1 MYQASFLATE
11 LRLEID
17 YREKKK
23 TKTLKLNKMP
33 LYNQE
38 ITAEIKKYREDMTGG
53 LVVKNLP
60 ANAGDLGS
68 IPGLGRFNVLLD
80 SYVHLPQLQ
89 SSHATSTEP
98 TPRNS

>member
-1 MYQASFLATE
+1 
-11 LRLEID
+11 
-17 YREKKK
+17 
-23 TKTLKLNKMP
+23 MP

-98 TPRNS
+98 TPRNSWSLQTLQPAPQLLSLRAAIAETRVS